1 MAGYRLHPIYS
12 NRLGLLQNVEQI
24 ANLVKQFGN
33 CLDREIKGSKNYAQC
48 GVLSVGIVFVFRF
61 YCHLCGGKIRGI

>member
-33 CLDREIKGSKNYAQC
+33 CLDRKIKGAKNYRTMRSSIGRNRVC
-48 GVLSVGIVFVFRF
+48 VSILLPSMWR
-61 YCHLCGGKIRGI
+61 

>member
-24 ANLVKQFGN
+24 ANLVKQFGK
-33 CLDREIKGSKNYAQC
+33 LP
-48 GVLSVGIVFVFRF
+48 
-61 YCHLCGGKIRGI
+61 